1 MPDEAAY
8 DESLEAAYDDAAGD
22 GEEDFEVI
30 RTRVL
35 RRYRRLWYSRR
46 IATSRCRSS

>member
-22 GEEDFEVI
+22 GEEDFEVGMKQNAME
-30 RTRVL
+30 RDAVHRV
-35 RRYRRLWYSRR
+35 
-46 IATSRCRSS
+46 